1 MTYIEFFD
9 KIASENISACLT
21 YTPDRVIYI
30 GDSKKQMNKHMAYYR
45 RVFADRGVNI
55 DFSCRTVSKSNL
67 ESAVKVLTD
76 LVEEYDDC
84 VFDITGGEEILT
96 LALGVVYAQNP
107 GKNIQIHKFNLRN
120 NTLYDCDKDG
130 VTVYRDTP
138 TLSVVEQVR
147 IYGGDVLWG
156 GLMEEKTCR
165 WDLSGDFLGDIETMW
180 QICRENVRKW
190 NTQIGVLDAVC
201 KVGQIS
207 EDGLSAS
214 TDISSVDTQLAQYR
228 TDYRVIRSVL
238 VPLLR
243 AGLLTGYEED
253 GFTVSVSFKNMQ
265 IRKCLTKAGLALE
278 LKIYAEALALTDDSG
293 EKLYDDAVNGVV
305 IDWDGEGDDEFGTE
319 NEVDILL
326 MHDMVPVFISCK
338 NGYVTTDELYKLNTV
353 AERFGGGYGKKI
365 LVATALETMG
375 DAANYLRRR
384 AKDMNIRLI
393 DDLQDLSEEDLQKR
407 MRTLWSS

>member
-1 MTYIEFFD
+1 M
-9 KIASENISACLT
+9 
-21 YTPDRVIYI
+21 
-30 GDSKKQMNKHMAYYR
+30 
-45 RVFADRGVNI
+45 
-55 DFSCRTVSKSNL
+55 
-67 ESAVKVLTD
+67 
-76 LVEEYDDC
+76 
-84 VFDITGGEEILT
+84 
-96 LALGVVYAQNP
+96 
-107 GKNIQIHKFNLRN
+107 
-120 NTLYDCDKDG
+120 
-130 VTVYRDTP
+130 
-138 TLSVVEQVR
+138 
-147 IYGGDVLWG
+147 
-156 GLMEEKTCR
+156 
-165 WDLSGDFLGDIETMW
+165 
-180 QICRENVRKW
+180 
-190 NTQIGVLDAVC
+190 
-201 KVGQIS
+201 
-207 EDGLSAS
+207 
-214 TDISSVDTQLAQYR
+214 
-228 TDYRVIRSVL
+228 
-238 VPLLR
+238 
-243 AGLLTGYEED
+243 LTGYEED

-407 MRTLWSS
+407 MRTLWNS